1 MNTAVKVGEADVPP
15 TNAPYDMR
23 VMCGLLLT
31 KMSLETLAFYLAARA
46 HYNGA
51 IVQAQEA
58 GVTFSQL
65 VCILPSRRGIS

>member
-15 TNAPYDMR
+15 MNAPYNMR

-31 KMSLETLAFYLAARA
+31 KMSLETLAFYLAARG
-46 HYNGA
+46 HYSGA
-51 IVQAQEA
+51 IVQAQEV

-65 VCILPSRRGIS
+65 VCIFPSQRGIS